1 MTNWGALPMEVK
13 TMIVKEFAIG
23 SPEELVDLREADKE
37 MKFLTDGHFG
47 AFYFEKI
54 ALFNSEYAVKEL
66 MEMVESPAIGPC
78 VRHIVLSALRLEPD
92 GCFQWVKRLP
102 VIERHSVETGT
113 DIYDDLKT
121 VFESLK
127 EYKQP
132 ITIGIT
138 DEWSE
143 ENDKMLGFRKKLNST
158 DCGDFD
164 TYDVTA
170 DEVDAFD
177 TITDAAK
184 EAGCQIHGL
193 EVKLY
198 PRRNCSKIELAWG
211 YYDSPITLARYLSR
225 NKDVNVHI
233 QTQIGKKSQKAIDVA
248 YDKKSR
254 RLFIKHSR
262 IPVVYDT
269 WCLDHWIEKIDI
281 KQVHFEDMKI
291 KVTELESLIKPHVD
305 GINKIEFHDCNFL
318 SDHNF
323 KAVLEYIST
332 ITTLT
337 ECLIVEPKNISGS
350 SVFMEFFTTD
360 SIDGSISFTG
370 DVAKQVTE
378 KLQSWESLDI
388 QINDEAEEEQENEDS
403 DEGEDTEEEQFEDEE
418 EVEVEDESEESS
430 DDDEESEE
438 DEEESE
444 EEFEESEEEFEE
456 KEDSKDGDY
465 EESSEDDDED

>member
-1 MTNWGALPMEVK
+1 LGCTSYGSKDDDRQRVRNWL
-13 TMIVKEFAIG
+13 
-23 SPEELVDLREADKE
+23 PEELVDLREADKE

-47 AFYFEKI
+47 AFHFEKI

-164 TYDVTA
+164 TYNVTA

-184 EAGCQIHGL
+184 EAGCQIQGL

-211 YYDSPITLARYLSR
+211 YYDFPVTLARYLSR
-225 NKDVNVHI
+225 NKDINVHI
-233 QTQIGKKSQKAIDVA
+233 ETQIGKKSQKAINVV
-248 YDKKSR
+248 YDKQYR
-254 RLFIKHSR
+254 RLSIKHSR
-262 IPVVYDT
+262 IPVVNDT
-269 WCLDHWIEKIDI
+269 WMLEDWMLEDRHQASPLRGHEDQSHRTRVTDQAPRRRYQQDRIPRLQLPLRSQLQGRSRVRLYHRHTHRMPDHQI
-281 KQVHFEDMKI
+281 K
-291 KVTELESLIKPHVD
+291 
-305 GINKIEFHDCNFL
+305 
-318 SDHNF
+318 DHQR
-323 KAVLEYIST
+323 L
-332 ITTLT
+332 
-337 ECLIVEPKNISGS
+337 
-350 SVFMEFFTTD
+350 
-360 SIDGSISFTG
+360 
-370 DVAKQVTE
+370 
-378 KLQSWESLDI
+378 
-388 QINDEAEEEQENEDS
+388 
-403 DEGEDTEEEQFEDEE
+403 
-418 EVEVEDESEESS
+418 
-430 DDDEESEE
+430 
-438 DEEESE
+438 
-444 EEFEESEEEFEE
+444 
-456 KEDSKDGDY
+456 
-465 EESSEDDDED
+465 